1 VLGGIFFLG
10 LLFGGAMLLWHYQGG
25 INLSKISMNRIKKA
39 PKNNKMVPV
48 GVISNIGNSL
58 VVLEMSIPCQ
68 GEGQC
73 NDLKRKMSSIKSDF
87 LIQVDSKDMDK
98 WIKQRDYDSIKN
110 KLLQIINHHAKDR
123 VKNLYFHS
131 FLPL

>member
-1 VLGGIFFLG
+1 
-10 LLFGGAMLLWHYQGG
+10 
-25 INLSKISMNRIKKA
+25 
-39 PKNNKMVPV
+39 MVPV
-48 GVISNIGNSL
+48 GVISNIGNSM

-98 WIKQRDYDSIKN
+98 WIQQRDYDSIKD
-110 KLLQIINHHAKDR
+110 KLLQIINHHAKNR